1 MKIQCARKSEK
12 GVTLV
17 DVVMAIALLGVMA
30 SGIFGSFRYGFF
42 TLQLLRENQ
51 RATQILLEK
60 VETLRLYSWDQVNTP
75 GFIPTN
81 LPLENYDPEAPAGQ
95 RGVTYYGTV
104 TAPTN
109 VSWSGSPPS
118 YSTNMRQ
125 LTVTLRWTTQN
136 IPHTRSLTTYIAKD
150 GIQNYVY

>member
-1 MKIQCARKSEK
+1 MRIRCVKRPKS
-12 GVTLV
+12 GVTLL
-17 DVVMAIALLGVMA
+17 DVVLAIAVLGVMA

-42 TLQLLRENQ
+42 LLQLLRENE

-60 VETLRLYSWDQVNTP
+60 VETVRLYSWDQVNTP
-75 GFIPTN
+75 NFIPSN
-81 LPLENYDPEAPAGQ
+81 LPLEDYDPQAPVGS
-95 RGVTYYGTV
+95 RGVTYYV
-104 TAPTN
+104 AVSAPAS
-109 VSWSGSPPS
+109 VPFSSS

-125 LTVTLRWTTQN
+125 LTVTLNWTTRN